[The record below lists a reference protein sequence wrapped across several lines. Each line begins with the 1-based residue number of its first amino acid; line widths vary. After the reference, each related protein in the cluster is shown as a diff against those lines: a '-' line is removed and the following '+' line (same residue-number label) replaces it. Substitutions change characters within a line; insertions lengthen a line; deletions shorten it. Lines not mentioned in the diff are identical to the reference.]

1 MASTV
6 RVIFSTVTVSVKNM
20 TTPSDIQKNVTLEQG
35 IKASPPVKTK
45 RKATLNTRI
54 TPLDF
59 SISNLPGL
67 PTVKSDK
74 SHFSG
79 KFFGSNFSTK

>member
-35 IKASPPVKTK
+35 IKARPPVKTK
-45 RKATLNTRI
+45 RKATLNSRI
-54 TPLDF
+54 TLFDF
-59 SISNLPGL
+59 SISNLPA
-67 PTVKSDK
+67 VESNK